1 MPGASFAVR
10 HLFGVPIAAATYD
23 CVLASVDAAIE
34 ERRRFHI
41 GVVNAAKIVSMRRDE
56 ALRADV
62 LASDIVL
69 ADGMSVVWASR
80 LLGQP
85 LPARVAGIDL
95 MDRLLA
101 RAAEKGYRIYCLGA
115 APEVLA
121 AAIEA
126 FRLRHPGVA
135 IAGSHHGYFQAEEEA
150 AVAADI
156 AAARA
161 DIVFVAITSPR
172 KEQFL
177 ARWSRHL
184 DVPVWHGVGGSFD
197 VAAGKVQRAPEVW
210 QRLGL
215 EWLYR
220 VKQEPARL
228 WKRYLTTNTVFLRL
242 LALEWVRH
250 RRRAAARAF
259 GR

>member
-1 MPGASFAVR
+1 MGERPIPVR
-10 HLFGVPIAAATYD
+10 ELFGVPIAAATYED
-23 CVLASVDAAIE
+23 VLSSVDAAIS

-41 GVVNAAKIVSMRRDE
+41 GVVNAAKIVNMRRDP

-85 LPARVAGIDL
+85 LPDRLAGIDL
-95 MDRLLA
+95 MERLLA
-101 RAAEKGYRIYCLGA
+101 RAAERSYRVYCLGA

-121 AAIEA
+121 GAIET
-126 FRLRHPGVA
+126 FRRRHPGVA
-135 IAGSHHGYFQAEEEA
+135 IAGSHHGYFPAEEEP

-156 AAARA
+156 AAARP
-161 DIVFVAITSPR
+161 DIVFIAITSPR

-177 ARWSRHL
+177 ARWSRGL

-197 VAAGKVQRAPEVW
+197 VAAGKVRRAPELW

-220 VKQEPARL
+220 VLQEPGRL
-228 WKRYLTTNTVFLRL
+228 WKRYLVTNTLFIGAVV
-242 LALEWVRH
+242 LEWAGRTRPTH
-250 RRRAAARAF
+250 R
-259 GR
+259 